1 MSDVDYG
8 PAFRPQGVDWN
19 NADQTVGT
27 VNFQDR
33 NTHAIFYMDKRHNPA
48 KSEAAGHPVYDN
60 IPFVRIGNP
69 GERLNV
75 VIRPATDVDRRR
87 FALQWAQFQQNAEQR
102 PDGAPISMLYPNDPA
117 KIGLLEGCGVWT
129 VEQLAALSGNAI
141 ENIGMGCQTMVNEAQ
156 AYLKMAEKGVRAI
169 EFRKQLE
176 DRDNKINQL
185 THQVGELNNTVT
197 KLLRQLKSGALRE
210 ADIEN
215 AGMMERPTHMPHAQF
230 DAQSE
235 QIAALDRQN
244 RGAGRVKPAAPKKTT
259 AKPRRERTRLAE

>member
-48 KSEAAGHPVYDN
+48 RSAQEGHPIYDN

-87 FALQWAQFQQNAEQR
+87 FALQWAQFQQNVEQR
-102 PDGAPISMLYPNDPA
+102 PDGTPVSLLYPNDPA
-117 KIGLLEGCGVWT
+117 KIGLLEGCGVYT
-129 VEQLAALSGNAI
+129 VEQLAELSGNAI
-141 ENIGMGCQTMVNEAQ
+141 ETIGMGCQTYVNDAQ
-156 AYLKMAEKGVRAI
+156 AYLKMAEKGVKAI
-169 EFRKQLE
+169 EFRKQLDE
-176 DRDNKINQL
+176 RDQKISQL
-185 THQVGELNNTVT
+185 TQQVQELNNTVT
-197 KLLRQLKSGALRE
+197 KLLRAQKQGAIHQADLVE
-210 ADIEN
+210 AG
-215 AGMMERPTHMPHAQF
+215 AMERPVHMPSTPF
-230 DAQSE
+230 DPQSE
-235 QIAALDRQN
+235 QIAAIGRETRQ
-244 RGAGRVKPAAPKKTT
+244 AP
-259 AKPRRERTRLAE
+259 AKPKRRRPSI